1 MGNPMARACWR
12 TRASSA
18 RRARHSE
25 QGPSAF
31 GVSRFAIR
39 RSTRKPDCRSAET
52 PSSVSCNASSSGSI
66 TQWNCA
72 LAERRSACRERASSC
87 NSSISASSASR
98 RTLPRS
104 DRASARC
111 LACRSSR
118 TCASLASVAGMA
130 RRRRVCPVGAV
141 STTTSSKPRES
152 RRSSVSPTSSST
164 PGSESRKRESMSSS
178 SRYVPREAMT
188 RSDRSR
194 APSQRESARSAS
206 ICAAN
211 NFPLTGRGEAESRA
225 SSASLSECA
234 GSVETSSVRFPSRAS
249 ARATAAAQVVFPA
262 PPLPA

>member
-1 MGNPMARACWR
+1 MARVCSSM
-12 TRASSA
+12 RASSA
-18 RRARHSE
+18 RRARHSA
-25 QGPSAF
+25 QRPSGG

-39 RSTRKPDCRSAET
+39 RSTRKPDSRSARM
-52 PSSVSCNASSSGSI
+52 PSRVSWMASSSSSV
-66 TQWNCA
+66 TQWNCTPPD
-72 LAERRSACRERASSC
+72 LRSACSERASSC
-87 NSSISASSASR
+87 SSSISASSASR

-104 DRASARC
+104 DRAIARC
-111 LACRSSR
+111 LACRSSS

-130 RRRRVCPVGAV
+130 SRRSVCPVGAV
-141 STTTSSKPRES
+141 STTTSSNPRES

-178 SRYVPREAMT
+178 SRYVPRAAMA

-206 ICAAN
+206 ICAAYSL
-211 NFPLTGRGEAESRA
+211 PWTTRGEAKSRA
-225 SSASLSECA
+225 SSASPSECA

-249 ARATAAAQVVFPA
+249 ARAAAAAQVVFPA